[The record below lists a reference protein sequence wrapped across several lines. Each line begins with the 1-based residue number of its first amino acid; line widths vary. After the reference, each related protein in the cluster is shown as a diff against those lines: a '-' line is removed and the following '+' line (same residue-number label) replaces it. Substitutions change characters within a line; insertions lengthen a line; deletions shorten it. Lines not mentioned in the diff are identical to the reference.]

1 MKTIRYDIDAAG
13 IATVTFDAP
22 DAPVNTMTQEWQD
35 DLAEVAA
42 QLVRD
47 KEKIKG
53 VLLASAKSTFFAG
66 AALKYL
72 LTLKAED
79 AAPGFAGIEATK
91 ASYRKIET
99 LGRPVVALLNGAA
112 LGGGWEVALAAHAR
126 FALDDAAIRFGMP
139 EVTLGLI
146 PGATGIT
153 KTVRQL
159 GLLAAQPYLLE
170 GKLFGPREAVELGW
184 VDGLGADVAELKAQA
199 LAWIAEHP
207 DAQQPWDR
215 RDYRMPG
222 GTPDQ
227 PKVAAALSVAPAMLL
242 QKTRGLYPATEAI
255 LETMVEGARVDYDTA
270 TRIESRKLAKVMV
283 TQTAKN
289 MIQAFFFDLNAIK
302 SGKSRPAGFA
312 PWQPKKV
319 GILGAGMMGAG
330 IAHANAARGIAC
342 VLKDVSL
349 EKANAGIDAIRRI
362 TAPQVAK
369 GRMDAAREAKLLA
382 LVTPAAEAGALDGC
396 DLVIEAVFENRELKA
411 AVTREAEPML
421 APGGVFASNTSTLP
435 ISGLAKASKAPEH
448 FVGLHFFSPVHKM
461 RLVEIIRG
469 AQTSDETIARAFDY
483 VAALG
488 KTPIVVNDS
497 RGFFTSRVF
506 GTFVME
512 GAAMLAEGIPA
523 PLVEHAALAAGM
535 PVGPLAV
542 LDETSLSLSVH
553 VMEQARAD
561 LAAEGALV
569 LAVDRRAAGGAHG
582 QGAEATGP
590 CCRWRLLRL
599 RAGTGQAAVARAEAT
614 VRENVRSGRRHRDA
628 EAPLSLSPVDRDG
641 ALPGRGRAD
650 QYLRSQHRL
659 DLRHRLSGVDGRCDP
674 VHRLGGQGAVH
685 RPCGGTG
692 RHVRRTV
699 RHRSGSDA
707 AHRLK
712 RCGAS
717 GYFNDRIHCTSCFAS
732 ASLTCGL
739 AGIGTGPQ
747 TPAPPFITFCTSRA
761 CASGWPAYL
770 AATSL

>member
-1 MKTIRYDIDAAG
+1 MNTIRYDIDTAG

-22 DAPVNTMTQEWQD
+22 GAPVNTMTQAWQD

-47 KEKIKG
+47 KERIKG
-53 VLLASAKSTFFAG
+53 VILASAKATFFAG
-66 AALKYL
+66 AALKHL

-99 LGRPVVALLNGAA
+99 LGRPVVAILNGAA

-126 FALDDAAIRFGMP
+126 FAIDDASIRFGMP

-153 KTVRQL
+153 KTVRKL
-159 GLLAAQPYLLE
+159 GLLAAQPYLIE

-184 VDGLGADVAELKAQA
+184 VDGLGASIEELKAQA
-199 LAWIAEHP
+199 LEWIAAHP
-207 DAQQPWDR
+207 DAKQPWDER
-215 RDYRMPG
+215 GYRMPG

-227 PKVAAALSVAPAMLL
+227 PKLAAALSVAPAMLL

-255 LETMVEGARVDYDTA
+255 LEAMVEGAQVDYDTA

-289 MIQAFFFDLNAIK
+289 MIQAFFFDMNAIK
-302 SGKSRPAGFA
+302 AGRSRPSGFA
-312 PWQPKKV
+312 PWTPKKV

-349 EKANAGIDAIRRI
+349 DKAQAGVDAIRRI
-362 TAPQVAK
+362 TAPMVAK
-369 GRMDAAREAKLLA
+369 GRLDAAREAKLLG
-382 LVTPAAEAGALDGC
+382 LVTPSADVRALDGC
-396 DLVIEAVFENRELKA
+396 DLVIEAVFENRALKA

-421 APGGVFASNTSTLP
+421 SPGGVFASNTSTLP
-435 ISGLAKASKAPEH
+435 IGGLAAASAAPER

-469 AQTSDETIARAFDY
+469 AKTSEETIARAYDY
-483 VAALG
+483 VTALG

-506 GTFVME
+506 GTYVME
-512 GAAMLAEGIPA
+512 GAAMLAEGIAA
-523 PLVEHAALAAGM
+523 PLIEHAALAAGM

-553 VMEQARAD
+553 VMEQTRADLLAEGKRFEASVGEQLVERMVSELKRPGRAAGAGFYDYAPGVPKRLWPGLKTMFEKGDAAGADIEILKRRFLYRQSIETARCLAEGVLTSTYEANIGSILGIGFPAWTGGAIQFIASEGRAQFLARAD
-561 LAAEGALV
+561 E
-569 LAVDRRAAGGAHG
+569 
-582 QGAEATGP
+582 
-590 CCRWRLLRL
+590 
-599 RAGTGQAAVARAEAT
+599 
-614 VRENVRSGRRHRDA
+614 
-628 EAPLSLSPVDRDG
+628 
-641 ALPGRGRAD
+641 
-650 QYLRSQHRL
+650 
-659 DLRHRLSGVDGRCDP
+659 
-674 VHRLGGQGAVH
+674 
-685 RPCGGTG
+685 
-692 RHVRRTV
+692 
-699 RHRSGSDA
+699 
-707 AHRLK
+707 
-712 RCGAS
+712 
-717 GYFNDRIHCTSCFAS
+717 
-732 ASLTCGL
+732 
-739 AGIGTGPQ
+739 
-747 TPAPPFITFCTSRA
+747 
-761 CASGWPAYL
+761 L
-770 AATSL
+770 AATCGERFAIAPDVAAHLSS